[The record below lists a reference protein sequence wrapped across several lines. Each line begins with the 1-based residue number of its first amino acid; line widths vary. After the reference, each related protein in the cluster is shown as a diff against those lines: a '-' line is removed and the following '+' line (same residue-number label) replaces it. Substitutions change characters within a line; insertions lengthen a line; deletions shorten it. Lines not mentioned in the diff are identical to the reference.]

1 MVHSCVYAEVE
12 PMWRWLLLMQ
22 RRPNRPPLPMQRPL
36 SSPLCFQRVKQS
48 LLEKILRRCGA
59 YYQSGDLFYQQLW
72 HQHLSRIG
80 FRVISVEKL
89 PYHELWDIRLF
100 GSLTAQSYLLLTKP
114 VAKPHLWAKDLLLK
128 QLHLEVQQAAKDFG
142 APMRRDC
149 IHVARKGAYV
159 RVTFIWP
166 LGKPGRWVKPEKKAE
181 AFSFLIRPWLRR
193 SCN

>member
-1 MVHSCVYAEVE
+1 
-12 PMWRWLLLMQ
+12 
-22 RRPNRPPLPMQRPL
+22 MQRPL
-36 SSPLCFQRVKQS
+36 ISPLCFQRVKQS

-59 YYQSGDLFYQQLW
+59 YYQSGDLFYQRLW

-89 PYHELWDIRLF
+89 PCHELWDIRLF

-128 QLHLEVQQAAKDFG
+128 QLHLEVQQVAKDFG

-159 RVTFIWP
+159 RVTFIWRRFP
-166 LGKPGRWVKPEKKAE
+166 PQPYCSKRSASTRLRRARRQEVAAKSSMKKALVTAC
-181 AFSFLIRPWLRR
+181 AFHSAERDWR
-193 SCN
+193 